1 MHVSQQLFPVGLSK
15 LYENGTQIQLVLV
28 APLKQDLITTRL
40 SNMKSYKNP
49 ESRMV
54 YLAIVRYKFAKTR
67 QVDNSKHYDTK
78 NTLTPW

>member
-1 MHVSQQLFPVGLSK
+1 MGEGLVFYRLFLG
-15 LYENGTQIQLVLV
+15 VLV
-28 APLKQDLITTRL
+28 GGGSFIFRVLKQ
-40 SNMKSYKNP
+40 